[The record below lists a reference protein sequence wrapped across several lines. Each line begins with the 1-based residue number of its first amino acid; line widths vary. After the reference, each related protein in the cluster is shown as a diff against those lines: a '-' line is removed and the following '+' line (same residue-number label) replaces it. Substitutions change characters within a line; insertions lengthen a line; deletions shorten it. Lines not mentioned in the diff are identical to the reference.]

1 MTSGYMQLTS
11 LLKCMLCRV
20 QIRPRRYRRDSDR
33 GRPADLLEFLRTQR
47 KAAAVAGEGGAGE
60 VTDTSSGS
68 WGNNLLSQIV
78 DSIIIYGCATQGG
91 KRGVRREG
99 GVLPRS
105 EVAVGAQQP
114 RPHSAFPL

>member
-20 QIRPRRYRRDSDR
+20 QIRPWRYRRDSDR
-33 GRPADLLEFLRTQR
+33 GRPADLLEFLRAQR

-78 DSIIIYGCATQGG
+78 DLIIIYGCATQGG
-91 KRGVRREG
+91 KRGVCHG
-99 GVLPRS
+99 S
-105 EVAVGAQQP
+105 A
-114 RPHSAFPL
+114 RPHSAFSAPTNVLPRCASEVP